1 MDDLDAKLTQER
13 THRANLAPRVLALAV
28 IWLALLLLIADGL
41 DAREHGARAKGT
53 TVDNAPAPAKTP
65 GPARQPRKWL
75 PCAAINAAIATGKT
89 PEMVADELEVTQDR
103 ASRCDECRSA
113 GTADS
118 EMAVLRSPGDVDG
131 DGKSDRVTLEFK
143 DCDYVVV
150 AQLTRVGVRRSL
162 VGEEIT
168 YPYPRFLGVVDIN
181 RDGKG
186 EVFVQ
191 TDRGAST
198 MVATL
203 FTLVNDQLHQVT
215 LDGAPVGLG
224 AGRISHALRQH
235 RMRNRKTRN
244 DERSYVVW
252 GLARR
257 TSATR
262 ENAAVYVLDGSRL
275 RLLKKTNSRFW
286 SMHRAERRVVH
297 PRRNSEPPVTT
308 STVLRS
314 TENSAAG

>member
-1 MDDLDAKLTQER
+1 
-13 THRANLAPRVLALAV
+13 
-28 IWLALLLLIADGL
+28 
-41 DAREHGARAKGT
+41 
-53 TVDNAPAPAKTP
+53 
-65 GPARQPRKWL
+65 
-75 PCAAINAAIATGKT
+75 
-89 PEMVADELEVTQDR
+89 MVADELEVTQDR

-215 LDGAPVGLG
+215 LDGSPVGLG
-224 AGRISHALRQH
+224 VGGSVTHFDSIGCGAGKLVTTNLLTSCGDSPDEC
-235 RMRNRKTRN
+235 RNTG
-244 DERSYVVW
+244 ER
-252 GLARR
+252 
-257 TSATR
+257 
-262 ENAAVYVLDGSRL
+262 AVYALEGSRL
-275 RLLKKTNSRFW
+275 RLLKKTNHVFGRCT
-286 SMHRAERRVVH
+286 
-297 PRRNSEPPVTT
+297 EPEKGCP
-308 STVLRS
+308 SPKEFR
-314 TENSAAG
+314 AAGYDIDCAPIDGE